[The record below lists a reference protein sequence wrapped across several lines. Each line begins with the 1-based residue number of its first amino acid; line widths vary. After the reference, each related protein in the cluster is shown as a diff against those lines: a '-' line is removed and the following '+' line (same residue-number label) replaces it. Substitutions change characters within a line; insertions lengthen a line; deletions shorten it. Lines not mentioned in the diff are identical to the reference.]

1 MRNNLGYAW
10 RTCNVRPRHSN
21 RKDVILN
28 RAIFHKFM
36 ELALE
41 NNVQFTYI
49 DEMSVCTRHLSF
61 RSWIH
66 KENPVHIIAPPSSQ
80 SISVIGSIT
89 EDGHFD
95 CVLRKGTNRE
105 NEILQFLIDLDEKFQ
120 ARYGADYRDFR
131 KRNVII
137 MDNAAYHKTEI
148 ISRFAKKQG
157 IQMLTLPQYTPEW
170 NPIEIVWSW
179 VKRNL
184 SKMNMNSR

>member
-1 MRNNLGYAW
+1 
-10 RTCNVRPRHSN
+10 
-21 RKDVILN
+21 
-28 RAIFHKFM
+28 
-36 ELALE
+36 
-41 NNVQFTYI
+41 
-49 DEMSVCTRHLSF
+49 MSVCTRHLSF

-148 ISRFAKKQG
+148 IAKFAKKLG